1 MECRKVKVVMV
12 VTKRVLV
19 VVRLRWKRVLK
30 VWMRDFYTRWL
41 TYLQSW

>member
-12 VTKRVLV
+12 VMKRVLV

-30 VWMRDFYTRWL
+30 LWVRDFYTRWL